1 MRNWTTA
8 TALTVWM
15 TGVAAIA
22 ADGPAEL
29 VIRDVAVVDLAAG
42 VVRPGQDLVVRG
54 PRIVQVSP
62 TGGTLP
68 AAKTTVQGRG
78 KVALPGL
85 IDGRVDVAAV
95 DAAAAQGLLSWGVTG
110 LGDSGRAGARLAI
123 WQRDLASGR
132 IYAPRASAACQ
143 GGGATSGTST
153 AGVAD
158 AVHGALAALVARG
171 RTPLQALRAFTV
183 DNARALCLDG
193 VGEIAVGNSADLLV
207 LTGNPLIDIAQ
218 TRAIDAVVFRGEVL
232 TQAHVQMLRRG
243 VLPAPTP
250 SR

>member
-8 TALTVWM
+8 TALSVLM
-15 TGVAAIA
+15 TAVAALA

-54 PRIVQVSP
+54 PRIVQVRA
-62 TGGTLP
+62 TGGALP
-68 AAKTTVQGRG
+68 AAKTTIQGHG

-85 IDGRVDVAAV
+85 IDGRVNVAGIGPAE
-95 DAAAAQGLLSWGVTG
+95 AQALLSWGVTG
-110 LGDSGRAGARLAI
+110 LGDSGSAGARLNT

-132 IYAPRASAACQ
+132 VYAPRASAACQ
-143 GGGATSGTST
+143 AADATSGAST
-153 AGVAD
+153 AGAPD
-158 AVHGALAALVARG
+158 AVHGALATLVARG
-171 RTPLQALRAFTV
+171 RTPLQALRAFTI

-207 LTGNPLIDIAQ
+207 LTGNPLIDVAQ